1 MKKLPEEKLKKNRVV
16 PVRIPNKEINDL
28 LIKGANLDHTSNG
41 KLGTFMRNASI
52 DKAKKLLREQKKG
65 EGCA

>member
-1 MKKLPEEKLKKNRVV
+1 MKPYTKVV
-16 PVRIPNKEINDL
+16 PVRVPNKEINDL

-52 DKAKKLLREQKKG
+52 DKAKKLLREQKK
-65 EGCA
+65 A